1 MSIARVQKVIWIF
14 LYLWWLRL
22 FPKTIESLWGSFF
35 MKSSTLDTYLSVK
48 QIILTFRMFL
58 LLILG
63 ECIISLKLK
72 GFILLFP
79 AFSISSL
86 LDNLSKIISFEIL
99 LRFSSENYLSC
110 PWHDSNC
117 YIKLLSDYGNVSI
130 QEFSLISVLL

>member
-1 MSIARVQKVIWIF
+1 
-14 LYLWWLRL
+14 
-22 FPKTIESLWGSFF
+22 

-110 PWHDSNC
+110 PWHYSNR
-117 YIKLLSDYGNVSI
+117 YIKILSD
-130 QEFSLISVLL
+130 